1 MTAADRRPRR
11 TTNPDERRT
20 ADRIAAAR
28 RRDILAADR
37 AADILEGIAR

>member
-28 RRDILAADR
+28 RREILTADR
-37 AADILEGIAR
+37 TADMMETER